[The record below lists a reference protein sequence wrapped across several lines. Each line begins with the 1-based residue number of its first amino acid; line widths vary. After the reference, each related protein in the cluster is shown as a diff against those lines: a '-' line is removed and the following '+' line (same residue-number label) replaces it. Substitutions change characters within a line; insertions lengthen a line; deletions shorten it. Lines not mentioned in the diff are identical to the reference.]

1 MYNIYYSTKSDGYLA
16 SLSYLKNNF
25 KQFKR
30 FWPKFLFS
38 QDTYTSTRQ
47 VVRKFNRRKY
57 IVSQI
62 NKSFQADVMFLDC
75 ILDKKVSSY
84 NDNVTALL
92 VLVDMLS
99 KFTYVYTLKNKNAN
113 SVASKLKS
121 FLVKMGKTGS
131 YVKDIM
137 TDMGSE
143 FYNKTVKAL
152 FKTFNVNHYSSL
164 NYDIKAGVAERKIRQ
179 IRSKIMRYITS
190 SEQLNYVDKLDDIVQ
205 SINDTKNR
213 TTGLAPSEIT
223 EWHTPYLFNILHRE
237 NTKFPQKSKY
247 SLNQLVKITRPY
259 KTFEKESNNY
269 KFASEIFSISKIQKN
284 PPYTYILEDLDKN
297 PILGSFYDKELQPVT
312 ISTKKHP
319 FKIIKSEG
327 NNIFIHF
334 TSYPKTLD
342 RWVHRKS
349 ILT

>member
-92 VLVDMLS
+92 VIVDMLS

-143 FYNKTVKAL
+143 FYNKTVEEL